1 MKKKTAFVVLI
12 VAVVALV
19 CVLAA
24 CDNDDHASSGSVAS
38 ANAIEKAYNK
48 LASKYGASDM
58 RAAVD
63 IGDDKSYV
71 SIDSNPY
78 NIDDYY
84 NATYVSMIK
93 SFNEYLNLPDYVYE
107 EMLHTSSADGVRSE
121 TVGKITVVWKYH
133 PDKGLEA
140 TYKYTG

>member
-1 MKKKTAFVVLI
+1 MKKKIMTVILLI
-12 VAVVALV
+12 VAAALV
-19 CVLAA
+19 CVLAG
-24 CDNDDHASSGSVAS
+24 CDNDGRSSGSVAS

-48 LASKYGASDM
+48 LAGNYDSSAM

-78 NIDDYY
+78 DIDDYY
-84 NATYVSMIK
+84 NATYVSMIE

-133 PDKGLEA
+133 PHTGMEA
-140 TYKYTG
+140 TYQYTG